1 MVYDFNMNIGDSKE
15 AKMIDN
21 SISSKYKISP
31 LIRMEIAGL
40 KSSEV
45 IKENFK
51 LSSVLIIIGNG
62 NNGGD
67 AAVVA
72 RHLQISGIKVD
83 IFLINSNKSNSTE
96 LNINLRV
103 LKRIKTNFIKK
114 ISNSKLQ
121 NYDLIVDGIFG
132 IGLNRK
138 IKSNSNIFKIIKV
151 LNNSKRKICSLD
163 IPSGQCATSGM
174 ELGICVKSDL
184 TITYDIA
191 KVGLI
196 NDPGYQKSKKIHVVN
211 LGTPKEIFLKTS
223 HYYIDHEF
231 FLKNLLKRKKSSNKG
246 SHGHLL
252 IIGGS
257 KNMPGAVTI
266 AGLSA
271 YRSGCGLVSICIP
284 ECISPVLKKN
294 VPEAIII
301 DMPNKKDGKT
311 FDDNSF
317 IENLK
322 KKLTKKPTSIL
333 IGPGM
338 GNSKKFKKLIF
349 ELVKNFD
356 CKFIIDAD
364 ALNCLGEDISLLKKH
379 KKNIIITPHPGE
391 MSRLIKTKIS
401 EIQKN
406 RVPVT
411 RSFSKKN
418 HVVTVLKGF
427 RTITS
432 SIKGEIFINGS
443 GNEGMAT
450 GGMGDSLSGIIG
462 SLTAQNYS
470 TINSAILGV
479 YAHGNAGDIV
489 WSKKYNRGI
498 LARDIIKYIPECFW
512 PTNKNLKNQDE
523 KIIINE

>member
-1 MVYDFNMNIGDSKE
+1 MVYDFNMNIADSKE
-15 AKMIDN
+15 AKIIDK

-51 LSSVLIIIGNG
+51 LSNVLIIIGNG

-83 IFLINSNKSNSTE
+83 IFLINSNKSNSPE

-138 IKSNSNIFKIIKV
+138 IKSNSNIFRIIKV

-174 ELGICVKSDL
+174 ELGICIKSDL

-196 NDPGYQKSKKIHVVN
+196 NDPGYQKSKKIHVIN

-223 HYYIDHEF
+223 HYYIDHDF
-231 FLKNLLKRKKSSNKG
+231 FSKNLLKRKKSSNKG

-284 ECISPVLKKN
+284 ECISPILKKN

-311 FDDNSF
+311 FDDNNF
-317 IENLK
+317 IEDLK
-322 KKLTKKPTSIL
+322 KKLTSIL

-338 GNSKKFKKLIF
+338 GNLKKFKKLIF

-401 EIQKN
+401 EIQNN
-406 RVPVT
+406 RAPVA

-479 YAHGNAGDIV
+479 YAHGKAGDIV

-512 PTNKNLKNQDE
+512 PTNKNLKNHDE
-523 KIIINE
+523 KIIVNE